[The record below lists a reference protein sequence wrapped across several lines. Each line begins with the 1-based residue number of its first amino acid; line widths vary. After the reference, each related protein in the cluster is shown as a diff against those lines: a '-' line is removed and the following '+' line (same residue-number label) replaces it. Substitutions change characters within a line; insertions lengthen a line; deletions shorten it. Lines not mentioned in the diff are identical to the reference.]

1 MSRRLVMREGEVR
14 VISVTPIVKGV
25 IRPMLYTVAVAALII
40 VGAQHL
46 HLVHRYEA
54 VLLWVVVG
62 PFAALTLTRVWRW
75 RSHKVRVT
83 NQRVIVEGGVLHHW
97 RSMIE
102 LRDVVATHI
111 DQRVSERLVRRGRL
125 WLETTGGAFL
135 VGTVRHPG
143 ALLRLIDAERFARS
157 GPSHDD
163 DVFSEGELE
172 IDEFGRPRRGRPYR
186 D

>member
-1 MSRRLVMREGEVR
+1 MREGEIR
-14 VISVTPIVKGV
+14 IISVTPVSKGV
-25 IRPMLYTVAVAALII
+25 IRPFLYTIAVVALI
-40 VGAQHL
+40 VFGAQHL

-54 VLLWVVVG
+54 LALWVVAG
-62 PFAALTLTRVWRW
+62 PFALVTLTRVWRW

-83 NQRVIVEGGVLHHW
+83 NQRVIVEGGVIHHR

-125 WLETTGGAFL
+125 WLETSAGSFL

-143 ALLRLIDAERFARS
+143 ALLRLIDAERRTEAD
-157 GPSHDD
+157 PMAIDD
-163 DVFSEGELE
+163 DFFDGEL
-172 IDEFGRPRRGRPYR
+172 DLNDHRQPPRGRSFGA
-186 D
+186 